1 MSGVKIGD
9 RVRVREW
16 GDLLHEYGYVYR
28 GGVLIDAPYKLSE
41 EYKFVCGEEATVEDI
56 VYRKNSRNYECV
68 LTSWTVDL
76 KNAPVHFVAEMLEV
90 VEPYIFDAEL
100 FAKMLGTKLEVQYDL
115 S

>member
-9 RVRVREW
+9 RVRVRAW
-16 GDLLHEYGYVYR
+16 DDLLEEYGCNR
-28 GGVLIDAPYKLSE
+28 SGSIDAPYKLPTD
-41 EYKFVCGEEATVEDI
+41 YRFVCGAEATVEDI
-56 VYRKNSRNYECV
+56 VYRKNSCNYECI

-100 FAKMLGTKLEVQYDL
+100 FAKMLGTKLEV
-115 S
+115 